1 MNLPREIPPGRYPGQ
16 QFWVTCAPHRLRP
29 LVVLLRF
36 IWDLEHVR

>member
-1 MNLPREIPPGRYPGQ
+1 MNLPRELPPGRYPGQ
-16 QFWVTCAPHRLRP
+16 QFWVAGAHFRLHR